1 MQSKLITSNMQEKKY
16 LDSTLS
22 IPERVDDLL
31 SRMDIKEKVAQLGSE
46 YSIKLIES
54 RKVSR
59 RLLEKYTK
67 NDIGQ
72 ITIFKIVILL

>member
-1 MQSKLITSNMQEKKY
+1 MQEKKY